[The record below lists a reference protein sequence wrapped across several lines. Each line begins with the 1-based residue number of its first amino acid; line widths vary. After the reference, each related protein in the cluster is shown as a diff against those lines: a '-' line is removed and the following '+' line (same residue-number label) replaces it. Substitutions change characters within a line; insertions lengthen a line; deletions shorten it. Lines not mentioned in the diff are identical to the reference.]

1 MARTPSVTYVVQPGD
16 SLYKIAQKFNIT
28 IENIVDFN
36 GLSSTSLR
44 VGQELQIP
52 VGTEYIV
59 QPGDSLYTIAQKF
72 HTTVGSI
79 MALNQ
84 LTSTMLMVGQSLLIP
99 FYTEVVVTTN
109 VANIRTG
116 PGTNY
121 PIKVQMDRNAHLPV
135 VGTRGNW
142 YRVKLFDGTDG
153 WIRDDLVERFVYG
166 GEKPITGI
174 LGFYTLEEGPALPSS
189 YESFVN
195 HTALISENGLFLFR
209 IDQKDPTQIE
219 KFGDFTDQYVRDL
232 VSMGHR
238 QNVKML
244 GVIHNLLYRPGGVEA
259 SKNVVKQ
266 MFATKESRQNFIQ
279 NVINLI
285 EKYDFDGVN
294 IDIEDVYIEDSEK
307 LSLFYTELGE
317 ALRKKG
323 YYLSASIPARVSD
336 EPFNPFSDPFN
347 YDAIGKAVDEFV
359 VMLYNE
365 HGWPGS
371 GPGPVVSIGW
381 MERVLKYTISKM
393 PNTKIVAAVSV
404 FGFDFNLTTGKNT
417 YVTYKMA
424 MDLAQKYDKE
434 VIFDQETQTPMF
446 AYKDEEGNE
455 HEVWFENAE
464 SIYAKVKLAQDL
476 GIKGI
481 ALWRLGMEDPNIW
494 TMLRNDVVV
503 KKYDR

>member
-1 MARTPSVTYVVQPGD
+1 MANTPSITYIVKPGD
-16 SLYKIAQKFNIT
+16 SLYQIARKFNT
-28 IENIVDFN
+28 TVENIVAFN
-36 GLSSTSLR
+36 GLSSTSLN

-52 VGTEYIV
+52 VGTEYRV
-59 QPGDSLYTIAQKF
+59 QPGDTLYTIAQKF
-72 HTTVGSI
+72 NTTVGSLV
-79 MALNQ
+79 ALNG
-84 LTSTMLMVGQSLLIP
+84 LTSTMLMIGQMLKIP
-99 FYTEVVVTTN
+99 FYTEVVVTVN

-116 PGTNY
+116 PGENY
-121 PIKVQMDRNAHLPV
+121 PIRTQMDRNAHLPV
-135 VGTRGNW
+135 IGTRRNW
-142 YRVKLFDGTDG
+142 YRVKLFNGTEG

-166 GEKPITGI
+166 GEKPIVGI

-195 HTALISENGLFLFR
+195 HTSLISGIGLFMFR
-209 IDQKDPTQIE
+209 MDQQNPTQIE
-219 KFGDFTDQYVRDL
+219 KFGEFTDQYVKDL
-232 VSMGHR
+232 VSIGHR
-238 QNVKML
+238 QNVKVL
-244 GVIHNLLYRPGGVEA
+244 AVVHNLLYRPGGVEA
-259 SKNVVKQ
+259 SKNVVRE
-266 MFATKESRQNFIQ
+266 MLATKETRQTFIQ
-279 NVINLI
+279 NVILLI
-285 EKYDFDGVN
+285 EKYNFDGVN

-317 ALRKKG
+317 ALRRKN

-347 YDAIGKAVDEFV
+347 YDVIGKAVDEFV

-393 PNTKIVAAVSV
+393 PNDKIVAAVSV

-417 YVTYKMA
+417 YATYEMA
-424 MDLAQKYDKE
+424 MNLARKYNKE
-434 VIFDQETQTPMF
+434 VMFDKETQTPMF
-446 AYKDEEGNE
+446 AYQDEQGNQ
-455 HEVWFENAE
+455 HEVWFENAA
-464 SIYAKVKLAQDL
+464 SIYAKAKLAWDL

-494 TMLRNDVVV
+494 TMLERDVVV
-503 KKYDR
+503 KKYIR